1 MRRIFRKKKIVTNQE
16 NNIISYP
23 LLSFYPL
30 FLHSPFVFR
39 SPHLPVL
46 SSLSPLSRLL
56 WLADRTLTFDYV
68 FARQGVCWAKYDF
81 SESGNALY
89 CAFWQLFLRYMSCIS
104 WFWLCG
110 LFRLL
115 FLKKTCTFCNVGVFF
130 FLFFGRGLHAGFN
143 KISPNLF
150 DIVHVSWNRWCI
162 FYFAT
167 LFELSISTYFAFFVL

>member
-130 FLFFGRGLHAGFN
+130 FFFWAGAACW
-143 KISPNLF
+143 
-150 DIVHVSWNRWCI
+150 V
-162 FYFAT
+162 
-167 LFELSISTYFAFFVL
+167 